1 MVALL
6 YEFIPYRLIMPE
18 DPSLLILFIVL
29 IFLLILSG
37 FFSGSE
43 TGMMAA
49 NKIKLKNLSK
59 KSKKS
64 AKRSLEL
71 LKKPDQ
77 LLSAILVG
85 NNFANILASAIV
97 TIIMINYFGGNVLL
111 GSIILTI
118 VILIFSEI
126 TPKTIAAIKP
136 ESVAT
141 RASFLLKILVTIF
154 RPLIFLTN
162 SISRAILKVLNL
174 NADDAKHNDNLNT
187 EELRTLLD
195 ESGELIPKQ
204 YRKMLSSVLGMEELI
219 VEDIMMPTSE
229 IIGIDTNQSIE
240 NAEKIIESAEYT
252 RLPVFNNSIDNIIG
266 ILHLIDS
273 HSFIEELENNKEFKK
288 VLQQT
293 YFVSQSTALMKQLR
307 EFLSKNQSIAMVV
320 DEYGEIQGLISI
332 EDIFKEI
339 VGKFGSAKE
348 ELEREFIKLKDGSI
362 LTDGNSRIRDLN
374 KYIGWKIPEYN
385 SKTINGLIT
394 EYLDEIPQA
403 NLCLEIDSYRFE
415 ILELDENLVSKIKI
429 KKAGK
434 KPAF

>member
-1 MVALL
+1 ML
-6 YEFIPYRLIMPE
+6 E

-59 KSKKS
+59 KSKNS

-97 TIIMINYFGGNVLL
+97 TIIMIKYFDGNVLL

-118 VILIFSEI
+118 IILIFSEI

-154 RPLIFLTN
+154 KPLIFLTN
-162 SISRAILKVLNL
+162 SISRAILKVFNL
-174 NADDAKHNDNLNT
+174 NADDASHNDNLNT

-252 RLPVFNNSIDNIIG
+252 RLPVFDNSIDNIIG
-266 ILHLIDS
+266 ILHLKDS
-273 HSFIEELENNKEFKK
+273 HSFIEELKNNKEFKK
-288 VLQQT
+288 VLQET

-307 EFLSKNQSIAMVV
+307 EFLSNNQSIAMVV

-415 ILELDENLVSKIKI
+415 ILELDENLISKIKI
-429 KKAGK
+429 FKI
-434 KPAF
+434 